1 MIKKS
6 VTMSDIA
13 KAMNVSTV
21 TVSKAL
27 GGREGVSEAL
37 RGKIKQKAIEMGYR
51 VHTGNRAGKDGLT
64 YNIGIIVAKQFISE
78 PSAFYWII
86 YKHLVELLQK
96 QNYYGML
103 EVVDNEN
110 GVFEIPNSVSDKK
123 VDGLIV
129 LGQFSDS
136 YVDKLMSY
144 YIPSVLLDFCVARE
158 DADAVLSDNFY
169 GAFQLTSHI
178 IANGHRKIAFLGNI
192 HGTSSAQ
199 DRFLGYYK
207 ALLENRISLRQEWII
222 RSQNADGEVLKSFEL
237 PEEMPTAFVC
247 SSDECAF
254 VLVNQLK
261 NAGFRVP
268 QDVSVAGYDN
278 HIYST
283 MCSPHL
289 TTMDVD
295 GFRMAKEASDILLA
309 KIRGDEVKRGRTLV
323 SGKLVVRD
331 SVRNLFS

>member
-1 MIKKS
+1 MIKKT

-13 KAMNVSTV
+13 KVMNVSTV

-37 RGKIKQKAIEMGYR
+37 REKIRQKAAEMGYR
-51 VHTGNRAGKDGLT
+51 LHSGRSLRDGLT
-64 YNIGIIVAKQFISE
+64 YNIGVLVAKRFISE
-78 PSAFYWII
+78 PSSLYWII
-86 YKHLVELLQK
+86 YKHLVEILQK

-103 EVVDNEN
+103 EVVDGEN
-110 GVFEIPNSVSDKK
+110 GVYEIPNSVIDKK

-136 YVDKLMSY
+136 FIDKLSSY
-144 YIPSVLLDFCVARE
+144 YIPMVFLDYYAARE
-158 DADAVLSDNFY
+158 DSDAVVPDNFY
-169 GAFQLTSHI
+169 GAYLLTSHI
-178 IANGHRKIAFLGNI
+178 IANGHRKIAFLGTI
-192 HGTSSAQ
+192 QGLSSVQ
-199 DRFLGYYK
+199 DRFLGYCK
-207 ALLENRISLRQEWII
+207 ALLENRIAVRREWILSS
-222 RSQNADGEVLKSFEL
+222 RNADGEPLTTFLL

-247 SSDECAF
+247 GSDECAF
-254 VLVNQLK
+254 NLVNQLK
-261 NAGFRVP
+261 NAGIRVP

-295 GFRMAKEASDILLA
+295 SRSMSREAAEILLS
-309 KIRGDEVKRGRTLV
+309 KIRGSVRPHGRTLV
-323 SGKLVVRD
+323 SGKLIIRD
-331 SVRNLFS
+331 SVKNLFS

>member
-37 RGKIKQKAIEMGYR
+37 RGKIKQKAAEMGYR
-51 VHTGNRAGKDGLT
+51 TRAGSRTAKDGLT
-64 YNIGIIVAKQFISE
+64 YNIGIIVAKKFISE

-86 YKHLVELLQK
+86 YKQLVELLQR

-103 EVVDNEN
+103 EVVDEN
-110 GVFEIPNSVSDKK
+110 GGSFDIPNSIIEKRI
-123 VDGLIV
+123 DGLIV

-136 YVDKLMSY
+136 YVEKLTSY
-144 YIPSVLLDFCVARE
+144 YIPTVLLDFCSARGE
-158 DADAVLSDNFY
+158 TDTVLSDNFY
-169 GAFQLTSHI
+169 GAYLLTSHV
-178 IANGHRKIAFLGNI
+178 IANGHRKIAFIGNI
-192 HGTSSAQ
+192 GNSSSAQ

-207 ALLENRISLRQEWII
+207 ALLENRISLRSEWVI
-222 RSQNADGEVLKSFEL
+222 RTDSAKAFEL

-247 SSDECAF
+247 ASDEIAF
-254 VLVNQLK
+254 TLINQLK
-261 NAGFRVP
+261 NAGIRVP

-278 HIYST
+278 HIYAT

-295 GFRMAKEASDILLA
+295 AHRMAEETTEILLA
-309 KIRGDEVKRGRTLV
+309 KIRGDERKHGRTLV
-323 SGKLVVRD
+323 TGKLIVRD

>member
-1 MIKKS
+1 MIKKT

-37 RGKIKQKAIEMGYR
+37 RGKIKQKAAEMGYR

-64 YNIGIIVAKQFISE
+64 YNIGIIVAQKFISE

-86 YKHLVELLQK
+86 YKNLVELLQK

-103 EVVDNEN
+103 EVVNDEN

-129 LGQFSDS
+129 LGQFSES
-136 YVDKLMSY
+136 YVDKLMSFY
-144 YIPSVLLDFCVARE
+144 LPVVLLDFYAARE

-169 GAFQLTSHI
+169 GAYLITSHI
-178 IANGHRKIAFLGNI
+178 IANGHRKIAFLGNTN
-192 HGTSSAQ
+192 GSSSVQ

-207 ALLENRISLRQEWII
+207 ALLENRIALKQEWII
-222 RSQNADGEVLKSFEL
+222 RSRNADGEPLKSFDL

-254 VLVNQLK
+254 NLVNQLK
-261 NAGFRVP
+261 NAGLRVP
-268 QDVSVAGYDN
+268 QDISVAGYDN

-295 GFRMAKEASDILLA
+295 SGRMAKEAADILLA
-309 KIRGDEVKRGRTLV
+309 KIRGEKSKQGRTLV
-323 SGKLVVRD
+323 SGKLIVRD

>member
-37 RGKIKQKAIEMGYR
+37 RGKIKQKAAEMGYR
-51 VHTGNRAGKDGLT
+51 AHTGNRAAKEGVT

-86 YKHLVELLQK
+86 YKHLVELLQR

-103 EVVDNEN
+103 EVVNEKD
-110 GVFEIPNSVSDKK
+110 GSFDIPNSVMEKRI
-123 VDGLIV
+123 DGLIV
-129 LGQFSDS
+129 LGQFPEN
-136 YVDKLMSY
+136 YVEKLTSH
-144 YIPSVLLDFCVARE
+144 YIPTVLLDFCSARGE
-158 DADAVLSDNFY
+158 ADAVLSDNFY
-169 GAFQLTSHI
+169 GAYLLTSHV

-192 HGTSSAQ
+192 GYSSTAQ

-207 ALLENRISLRQEWII
+207 ALLENRIPLRQEWVL
-222 RSQNADGEVLKSFEL
+222 RSSADGDNAKVFDL

-247 SSDECAF
+247 SSDEIAF
-254 VLVNQLK
+254 SLVNQLK
-261 NAGFRVP
+261 SAGLRIP

-278 HIYST
+278 HIYAT
-283 MCSPHL
+283 MSAPHL

-295 GFRMAKEASDILLA
+295 AHRMAEETTKILLA
-309 KIRGDEVKRGRTLV
+309 KIRGEERKHGRTLIT
-323 SGKLVVRD
+323 GKLIVRD